1 MVGSDESTEL
11 MMKFFRIR
19 KHRAQDQVGPDCD
32 HILRH
37 LRYADLPDV
46 GQPGTN
52 IKKLFWIL
60 QPTAAFV
67 KYLKF
72 YPEH

>member
-52 IKKLFWIL
+52 IKKLF
-60 QPTAAFV
+60 
-67 KYLKF
+67 
-72 YPEH
+72 